1 MHAVNPWRYGAVLS
15 VTVVI
20 GYALC
25 ALFWYALPNASLNLL
40 NGLFHGIDFRKIST
54 EPVFSIGTFFSVLLV
69 LAVWSYVLGLIYA
82 AVRNII
88 LGPGRD

>member
-1 MHAVNPWRYGAVLS
+1 MPAVNPWKYGAVLC

-25 ALFWYALPNASLNLL
+25 ALFWYAFPNISLNLL

-54 EPVFSIGTFFSVLLV
+54 EPVFSIGTFLAVLLV
-69 LAVWSYVLGLIYA
+69 LAVWSYAIGLIYA
-82 AVRNII
+82 AVRNAI
-88 LGPGRD
+88 LVPDKG

>member
-1 MHAVNPWRYGAVLS
+1 MPAVNAWKYGAVLC

-25 ALFWYALPNASLNLL
+25 LLFWYAFPNTSLNLL

-54 EPVFSIGTFFSVLLV
+54 EPVFSIGTFLAVLLV
-69 LAVWSYVLGLIYA
+69 LAVWSYAIGLIYA
-82 AVRNII
+82 AVRNAI
-88 LGPGRD
+88 LLPDKG